1 MKRKKKSD
9 TYNACAHMQCIADI
23 GEQTEQQGDRF
34 AGVQARGSW
43 SKLRESPGLVGEN
56 ALGLSAMHT

>member
-1 MKRKKKSD
+1 
-9 TYNACAHMQCIADI
+9 MQCIAEI
-23 GEQTEQQGDRF
+23 GEQTEQQQGNRF

-43 SKLRESPGLVGEN
+43 SKLRESPGLIGEN